1 MHLDIFSRKKNGTL
15 AMKNQNVLH
24 RLDARSV
31 QFAWLG
37 PDFSWEKK
45 NVIGLSLRYMIAVQT
60 KVPEPKL

>member
-45 NVIGLSLRYMIAVQT
+45 KRDWIE
-60 KVPEPKL
+60 PEIYDRRSNKSART